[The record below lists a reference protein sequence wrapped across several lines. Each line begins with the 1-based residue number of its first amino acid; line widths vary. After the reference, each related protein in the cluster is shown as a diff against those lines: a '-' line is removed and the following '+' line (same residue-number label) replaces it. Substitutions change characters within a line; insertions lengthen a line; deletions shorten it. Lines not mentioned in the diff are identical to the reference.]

1 MDRGLSRCSRA
12 TAELLVSA
20 EYFAACSI
28 VLVGNLCHCNMNAT
42 TQVAR
47 DQAYPQAGALP
58 RVINNSV
65 ALVLLDL
72 LNKAIPLIV
81 FPRVVRMLGP
91 AVYGQLGF
99 AGAVA
104 GFFGLLAS
112 PGFSTYALREAARNN
127 DRVSFLVKHVLGAR
141 VVFAAGAYALLA
153 VFTLF
158 FAPHDGQTRLLILLS
173 GLAFVAGSL
182 DTQWIFAARS
192 RMSMIAVQ
200 GALSQLAYAG
210 LILALVR
217 GSGDAWIIPAAT
229 LVSLGLSTLFIWLPA
244 RREYHIPLPEI
255 SPQAWGMFLPICL
268 VMGFS
273 SLMSM
278 IYDQIDVIMLKYFRA
293 DAELGTYVASYGLMT
308 MAMSFLPILSRVFVP
323 LLSETAGSRGDT
335 QNKYLRWLGNATIG
349 LALPIA
355 VGGFILA
362 APLTQFV
369 FGSQYSGSGTLF
381 RWLTLTIVTATAAS
395 YCGAQ
400 LIPNGREKK
409 YFVAVLAGAF
419 SNVVLNLLFIPKY
432 GALAAAFTTAISQG
446 VVALMNYYFVRDLIK
461 PPLLTAV
468 AISIPATC
476 VMAVSLVLLQVFFS
490 VHVFVL
496 VALGALAYVGAYSLS
511 LVFLNRISLP
521 SARIGLS

>member
-1 MDRGLSRCSRA
+1 
-12 TAELLVSA
+12 
-20 EYFAACSI
+20 
-28 VLVGNLCHCNMNAT
+28 MNAS
-42 TQVAR
+42 TQVAP
-47 DQAYPQAGALP
+47 DQAYPTAVGLP

-72 LNKAIPLIV
+72 VNKAIPLIV

-91 AVYGQLGF
+91 AAYGQLGF
-99 AGAVA
+99 ASAVA

-112 PGFSTYALREAARNN
+112 PGFSTYALREAARNS

-141 VVFAAGAYALLA
+141 IVFAAGTYALLA

-173 GLAFVAGSL
+173 GLAFVAGTL

-200 GALSQLAYAG
+200 GALAQLAYAG

-217 GSGDAWIIPAAT
+217 GSGDAWIIPTAT
-229 LVSLGLSTLFIWLPA
+229 FISLGLSTLFIWLPA

-255 SPQAWGMFLPICL
+255 SPQAWKMFLPICL

-278 IYDQIDVIMLKYFRA
+278 IYDQIDVVMLKYFRA
-293 DAELGTYVASYGLMT
+293 DLELGAYVATYALMT
-308 MAMSFLPILSRVFVP
+308 MAMSFLPILSRVFLP
-323 LLSETAGSRGDT
+323 LLSETAGSRGDA
-335 QNKYLRWLGNATIG
+335 QNKYLGWLGNATVG
-349 LALPIA
+349 LAMPIA
-355 VGGFILA
+355 AGGFILA
-362 APLTQFV
+362 APLTQFIL
-369 FGSQYSGSGTLF
+369 GSQYSGSGTLF

-419 SNVVLNLLFIPKY
+419 TNVVLNLLLIPKY
-432 GALAAAFTTAISQG
+432 GAVAAAFTTAFSQG
-446 VVALMNYYFVRDLIK
+446 VVALMNYYFVRDLTK
-461 PPLLTAV
+461 LRLLTAV
-468 AISIPATC
+468 GMSVPATC
-476 VMAVSLVLLQVFFS
+476 FMAVSLVVVRMFFS
-490 VHVFVL
+490 LHVLLL
-496 VALGALAYVGAYSLS
+496 VMLGALAYVGPYALS
-511 LVFLNRISLP
+511 LVFLNRLAVRSDLT
-521 SARIGLS
+521 

>member
-1 MDRGLSRCSRA
+1 
-12 TAELLVSA
+12 
-20 EYFAACSI
+20 
-28 VLVGNLCHCNMNAT
+28 MNAT
-42 TQVAR
+42 TQVAP
-47 DQAYPQAGALP
+47 DQASPQAVGLP

-112 PGFSTYALREAARNN
+112 PGFSTYALREAAKNSE
-127 DRVSFLVKHVLGAR
+127 RVSFLVKHVLGAR
-141 VVFAAGAYALLA
+141 IVFAAGAYALLA
-153 VFTLF
+153 LFTVF

-173 GLAFVAGSL
+173 GLAFVAASL

-200 GALSQLAYAG
+200 GALAQLAYAG

-217 GSGDAWIIPAAT
+217 GSGDAWIIPSAT
-229 LVSLGLSTLFIWLPA
+229 LISLGLSTLFIWLPA

-278 IYDQIDVIMLKYFRA
+278 VYDQIDVVMLKYFRA
-293 DAELGTYVASYGLMT
+293 DAELGTYVASYALMT
-308 MAMSFLPILSRVFVP
+308 MAMGFLPILSQVFLP
-323 LLSETAGSRGDT
+323 LLSETTGSKHDT
-335 QNKYLRWLGNATIG
+335 QKKYLRWLGNATIG

-355 VGGFILA
+355 AGGFILA
-362 APLTQFV
+362 SPLTQLI
-369 FGSQYSGSGTLF
+369 FGSQYSGAEVLF
-381 RWLTLTIVTATAAS
+381 RWLMLTIITGSAAS

-409 YFVAVLAGAF
+409 YLLAVLAGAAA
-419 SNVVLNLLFIPKY
+419 NVVLNLLFIPKY
-432 GALAAAFTTAISQG
+432 GALAAAFTTALSQG
-446 VVALMNYYFVRDLIK
+446 LVAIMNYLFGRDLHR
-461 PPLLTAV
+461 PPLLAAV
-468 AISIPATC
+468 AMSLPATC
-476 VMAVSLVLLQVFFS
+476 VMALGLVFMQLRFPVHVLVLVTFGAVTYLGVYTLTL
-490 VHVFVL
+490 L
-496 VALGALAYVGAYSLS
+496 VW
-511 LVFLNRISLP
+511 NRISDPLKA
-521 SARIGLS
+521 S

>member
-1 MDRGLSRCSRA
+1 
-12 TAELLVSA
+12 
-20 EYFAACSI
+20 
-28 VLVGNLCHCNMNAT
+28 MNAT

-47 DQAYPQAGALP
+47 DHAYPQAVALP

-158 FAPHDGQTRLLILLS
+158 FAPHDGQTRLLIMLS
-173 GLAFVAGSL
+173 GFAFVAGSL

-200 GALSQLAYAG
+200 GALAQLAYAG

-308 MAMSFLPILSRVFVP
+308 MAMSFLPILSRVFLP
-323 LLSETAGSRGDT
+323 LLSETAVRDHNGKSHNAETWNAEVGNAEKR
-335 QNKYLRWLGNATIG
+335 YLRWLGNATVG

-355 VGGFILA
+355 AGGFILA

-446 VVALMNYYFVRDLIK
+446 VVALMNYYFVRDLTK

-496 VALGALAYVGAYSLS
+496 VTLGTLAYVGAYSLS
-511 LVFLNRISLP
+511 LVFLNRISAP